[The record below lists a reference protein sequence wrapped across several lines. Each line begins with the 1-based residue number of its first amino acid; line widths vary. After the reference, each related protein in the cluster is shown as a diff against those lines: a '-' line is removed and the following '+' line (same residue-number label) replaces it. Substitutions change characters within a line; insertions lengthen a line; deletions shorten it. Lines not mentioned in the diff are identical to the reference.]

1 MIRSSLFSS
10 SIAFF
15 LVVFVACASLQLN
28 LQTTKTPTALLE
40 LGHAFFFDPRLSAN
54 NTKACAS
61 CHAPQFAFTDGYR
74 KSTGI
79 YADETQRNA
88 PTLLNTRYLSALT
101 WANPLI
107 TTYEQQ
113 VQKPLFSQDPPEMG
127 VHPMDAAVLL
137 RFQQDPFYQDL
148 FKKAFPQKQIE
159 TLDFEVII
167 NAIAA
172 YERQLVSYG
181 SRYDLFLNDSLA
193 TPLSLV
199 EKKGKQLF
207 DGSLHCVTCHKIDI
221 EKKSTPQIVDFQRS
235 NFFST
240 SDLGLY
246 EATRKEED
254 KGKFRVPTL
263 RNCALTA
270 PYWHDG
276 SIGKLEL
283 AMLHTQPSI
292 RSEDKKALFAF
303 LNTLTDST
311 IFSNRLFLP
320 PTVGLRD

>member
-1 MIRSSLFSS
+1 MRYFFPIFYILFVFLACSSLKPKQEAA
-10 SIAFF
+10 IKAH
-15 LVVFVACASLQLN
+15 
-28 LQTTKTPTALLE
+28 TALIE
-40 LGHAFFFDPRLSAN
+40 LGHALFFDTRLSAN

-88 PTLLNTRYLSALT
+88 PTLFNTQHLSSLT
-101 WANPLI
+101 WANSLI
-107 TTYEQQ
+107 TSYEQQ
-113 VQKPLFSQDPPEMG
+113 MQKPLFSQDPPEMG
-127 VHPMDAAVLL
+127 VHPMDIAVLA
-137 RFQQDPFYQDL
+137 RFQQDPFYQQL
-148 FKKAFPQKQIE
+148 LKKAFPQKKIE
-159 TLDFEVII
+159 TLDFELII
-167 NAIAA
+167 RAIGA

-181 SRYDLFLNDSLA
+181 SRYDLFLKDSLA
-193 TPLSLV
+193 APLTLI
-199 EKKGKQLF
+199 EKNGKQLF
-207 DGSLHCVTCHKIDI
+207 SKILHCETCHKIETGK
-221 EKKSTPQIVDFQRS
+221 EKNVQTVDYQVS
-235 NFFST
+235 NFFSEN
-240 SDLGLY
+240 DLGLY

-276 SIGKLEL
+276 SIEKLEM

-292 RSEDKKALFAF
+292 NANQKKALLSF

-311 IFSNRLFLP
+311 IFSNRLFLQP
-320 PTVGLRD
+320 SSAFTK